1 MNLLSQNSRNALA
14 FLLVMFIAALLLA
27 LSHYRDNAV
36 KFQEQRDALKSLA
49 DNRQATIDDM
59 LSRQRDVAA
68 LDAKYTK
75 ELASAQATI
84 DQLHDDVA
92 SGKRRLQLN
101 ATCTKQS
108 ATGAA
113 SMDDAASPGLTD
125 SAERDYFTLRSRIEL
140 AGKQIAGLQQ
150 YIREQCLK

>member
-1 MNLLSQNSRNALA
+1 MTFSWRALIIGL
-14 FLLVMFIAALLLA
+14 LLVALVVVCRVA
-27 LSHYRDNAV
+27 NFYHGKYVTAD
-36 KFQEQRDALKSLA
+36 SLA
-49 DNRQATIDDM
+49 TERQQTIDDM
-59 LSRQRDVAA
+59 QVRQRDVAA

-75 ELASAQATI
+75 ELADAQATI
-84 DQLHDDVA
+84 DQLERDVA

-101 ATCTKQS
+101 ATCPKQS
-108 ATGAA
+108 STGTA
-113 SMDDAASPGLTD
+113 SLDDAASPGLTD

>member
-1 MNLLSQNSRNALA
+1 MVSFPFSWRTTVIGA
-14 FLLVMFIAALLLA
+14 LLVILVVVCRFASYYHGKYITA
-27 LSHYRDNAV
+27 D
-36 KFQEQRDALKSLA
+36 SLA
-49 DNRQATIDDM
+49 TERQQTIDDM
-59 LSRQRDVAA
+59 TARQRDVAA

-84 DQLHDDVA
+84 DQLQRDVA
-92 SGKRRLQLN
+92 TGKRRMQLN

-108 ATGAA
+108 APGTAGV
-113 SMDDAASPGLTD
+113 DDAASPGLTD

-150 YIREQCLK
+150 YINEQCLR